1 MATTGGEPEVD
12 GDDGFIEGAETEILE
27 QYAEENWGVVNDLVD
42 EADPTN
48 LEGVEC
54 PKRIHRTLVFDDEEM
69 FVELSTNE
77 AQRTDV
83 QSGFMDV
90 HAADR
95 NSFIPDEFESGE
107 VDFPIPESERVDVCT
122 GCDGN
127 GRNRCGSCSGSG
139 ANRCGRCNGSG
150 TNSDQSATCSKCGG
164 SGTVICS
171 ACSGNGST
179 TCGTCEATGETY
191 KMDFIR
197 RTYDPTE
204 TVEVEA
210 DRTPDKY
217 VEEAEGRKITTEQ
230 NATADD
236 EIRNETELREVPVSI
251 LDYEYGSDE
260 YSIYHVD
267 GEPRASS
274 YPKSTTR
281 KILPFAVVGIG
292 AAVAALWYFN
302 II

>member
-1 MATTGGEPEVD
+1 MATAGEDHDVASDE
-12 GDDGFIEGAETEILE
+12 GFIDGAETEILE

-42 EADPTN
+42 EAAPTN

-54 PKRIHRTLVFDDEEM
+54 TKRIHRTLAFDDEER
-69 FVELSTNE
+69 FGELSTNE
-77 AQRTDV
+77 AQRSDV
-83 QSGFMDV
+83 QSEFMDV

-95 NSFIPDEFESGE
+95 DSFVPDEFESLE
-107 VDFPIPESERVDVCT
+107 LDFPIPESERVDVCT
-122 GCDGN
+122 DCDGN
-127 GRNRCGSCSGSG
+127 GRNRCTSCDGSG

-164 SGTVICS
+164 SGTVICD

-179 TCGTCEATGETY
+179 TCGTCDGTGETY
-191 KMDFIR
+191 KMDFVR

-204 TVEVEA
+204 TVEVET

-236 EIRNETELREVPVSI
+236 EIRNETEIREVPVSI
-251 LDYEYGSDE
+251 LDYEYDGDE
-260 YSIYHVD
+260 YTIFHVD
-267 GEPRASS
+267 GEPRAPS

-281 KILPFAVVGIG
+281 KVLPFAVVGIG
-292 AAVAALWYFN
+292 VLLAALWYFN
-302 II
+302 VI

>member
-1 MATTGGEPEVD
+1 MATTGDDQDVG

-27 QYAEENWGVVNDLVD
+27 QYADGNWGVVNDLVD
-42 EADPTN
+42 EAEPTN

-54 PKRIHRTLVFDDEEM
+54 TKRIHRTLAVDDEDR
-69 FVELSTNE
+69 FIELAPNE

-83 QSGFMDV
+83 QSEFMDV

-95 NSFIPDEFESGE
+95 DSFVPDEFESLE
-107 VDFPIPESERVDVCT
+107 LDFPIPESERVDVCT
-122 GCDGN
+122 NCDGN
-127 GRNRCGSCSGSG
+127 GRNRCTNCDGSG

-164 SGTVICS
+164 SGTVVCDS
-171 ACSGNGST
+171 CSGNGST
-179 TCGTCEATGETY
+179 TCGTCDGTGETY
-191 KMDFIR
+191 KMDFVR

-204 TVEVEA
+204 TVEVET

-217 VEEAEGRKITTEQ
+217 VEDAEGQKITTEK
-230 NATADD
+230 NAPADD
-236 EIRNETELREVPVSI
+236 EIRNETEIREVPVSI
-251 LDYEYGSDE
+251 LDYEYDGDE
-260 YSIYHVD
+260 YTVYHVD
-267 GEPRASS
+267 GEPRARS

-281 KILPFAVVGIG
+281 KVLPFAVVGIG
-292 AAVAALWYFN
+292 VVVAALWYFN